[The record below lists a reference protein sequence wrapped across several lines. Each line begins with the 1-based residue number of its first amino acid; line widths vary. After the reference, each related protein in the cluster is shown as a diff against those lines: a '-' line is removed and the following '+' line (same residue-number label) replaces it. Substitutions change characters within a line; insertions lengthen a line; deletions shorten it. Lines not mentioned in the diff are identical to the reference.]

1 MVERGAREIA
11 ATLFIVALTLAA
23 YWTIR
28 LALADQL
35 FRSNSPEGAARAA
48 RLAPGNARYFELL
61 AEYRQAEGKDPEPE
75 LAEASRLD
83 PLNSAVWIRRGLEA
97 EFDGDFARAE
107 KFLLQAARVD
117 KLFDPRATLANYYYR
132 RNDAEQ
138 FWRWTRAA
146 LEIGYG
152 DLRPLFRLCWRM
164 SGDPEVIRSRALPP
178 DRKVLRDY
186 LSFLLEENRLDAA
199 EPIARELAGAATSED
214 AGVLLDFI
222 DRRPLVSAWNPL
234 CVRGV
239 IPFSPIAVDRPLT
252 NGDFRFVPT
261 SRGFDWRVPQSPD
274 INAVRLDPH
283 ALRIDLSGRQPEHCE
298 LLSQFVPLPAARTC
312 RLGFTYQTAGFPAES
327 GLQWRILAAATPS
340 LSSGDWKHVELTFA
354 TREGGLARLTL
365 GYDRAAGTTRSE
377 GSITLR
383 DVELE
388 CAH

>member
-1 MVERGAREIA
+1 MLA
-11 ATLFIVALTLAA
+11 AIVLTVAA

-35 FRSNSPEGAARAA
+35 FRANSLESVTRAA
-48 RLAPGNARYFELL
+48 RLAPGNAQYFRLL
-61 AEYRQAEGKDPEPE
+61 AEHRQAEGKDPEPE

-83 PLNSAVWIRRGLEA
+83 PLDSAMWIRRGLEA

-107 KFLLQAARVD
+107 TLLLQAARVD
-117 KLFDPRATLANYYYR
+117 KLFDPRTTLANYYYR
-132 RNDAEQ
+132 RNNAEQ

-146 LEIGYG
+146 LDIGYG
-152 DLRPLFRLCWRM
+152 DLRPLFRLCWGM
-164 SGDPEVIRSRALPP
+164 SGDPEVIRSRVLSP

-186 LSFLLEENRLDAA
+186 VSFLIEENRLDAA
-199 EPIARELAGAATSED
+199 EPIASQLAGAATSED

-222 DRRPLVSAWNPL
+222 DRRPLVSVWNSL
-234 CVRGV
+234 CDRGV
-239 IPFSPIAVDRPLT
+239 IPFSPLVVDRPLT

-298 LLSQFVPLPAARTC
+298 LLAQFVPLPATRTC

-340 LSSGDWKHVELTFA
+340 LSSGDWKHVELTFS
-354 TREGGLARLTL
+354 TREAELARLEL
-365 GYDRAAGTTRSE
+365 RYDRAAGTSRSE
-377 GSITLR
+377 GSITVR